1 MCGRSTSV
9 SFTDTAVPKQ
19 MVTALTGN
27 PEEMRV
33 TWNSNSATGAVL
45 RYGLDGDA
53 KVHTIT
59 PNTTTYTKDDLCG
72 APATTQGWH
81 EPGYFHTAII
91 KVCLV
96 KNEGVCMCVCVC
108 VSVRESVCVSE
119 RGRESVCVCVG
130 GGGCVM

>member
-1 MCGRSTSV
+1 
-9 SFTDTAVPKQ
+9 

-108 VSVRESVCVSE
+108 VSVRESVCVSVREGE
-119 RGRESVCVCVG
+119 RVCVCVG